1 VRGLTDKVAIVTG
14 GGQGI
19 GRALSLRLAQE
30 GCKVAIFDL
39 KLEAGKETERLA
51 GDAVVKTY
59 EVDVGDYGAVKSA
72 VESVESELGP
82 IWALVNNA
90 GWDRPTPFLAT
101 DQALWDKIIRINL
114 YGPLNTHHV
123 VAPLMAGRRAGRIIN
138 IASDAARVGTSNEA
152 VYSACKGGLISFTK
166 SIARELASKGVLLNA
181 VCPGPTNTPMMAA
194 VLGEGEQ
201 AVKWK
206 DAMVRGI
213 PLKRMGEP
221 EDYAGIV
228 AFLAEVARPSQIGIN
243 PFLRGFFFTGMR
255 AHLVEDVLDVGP
267 AQPQV
272 SAPIDAGATRIFSL
286 AEMQAPQAPVPQSRR
301 GGTRKVPQWVFLP
314 HLFSK
319 ILLADKSALEASRS
333 SVRTSYLKRTL
344 LAVSC
349 AIVLIFLAGELVLS
363 RIAYH
368 LKLRDHPY

>member
-1 VRGLTDKVAIVTG
+1 VRGLKDKVAVVTG

-19 GRALSLRLAQE
+19 GRALSLRLAEE

-39 KLEAGKETERLA
+39 KLDAARETQNLASAGQIT
-51 GDAVVKTY
+51 GY
-59 EVDVGDYGAVKSA
+59 ELDVGDYSA
-72 VESVESELGP
+72 VAAAAAKVEAEIGP

-90 GWDRPTPFLAT
+90 GWDRPAPFLST
-101 DQALWDKIIRINL
+101 DQSLWDKIIRINL

-123 VAPLMAGRRAGRIIN
+123 IAPLMVKRGGGRIIN

-166 SIARELASKGVLLNA
+166 SVARELATKGVLLNA

-228 AFLAEVARPSQIGIN
+228 AFLASNDASFITGQTFSVAG
-243 PFLRGFFFTGMR
+243 GMNM
-255 AHLVEDVLDVGP
+255 
-267 AQPQV
+267 
-272 SAPIDAGATRIFSL
+272 I
-286 AEMQAPQAPVPQSRR
+286 
-301 GGTRKVPQWVFLP
+301 
-314 HLFSK
+314 
-319 ILLADKSALEASRS
+319 
-333 SVRTSYLKRTL
+333 
-344 LAVSC
+344 
-349 AIVLIFLAGELVLS
+349 
-363 RIAYH
+363 
-368 LKLRDHPY
+368 

>member
-1 VRGLTDKVAIVTG
+1 LRGLKDKIAVVTG

-19 GRALSLRLAQE
+19 GRALTLRLAEE

-39 KLEAGKETERLA
+39 KLEAAKETEMLA
-51 GDAVVKTY
+51 GGATVMSY
-59 EVDVGDYGAVKSA
+59 ELDVGDYAAVSA
-72 VESVESELGP
+72 AVAKVESELGP

-90 GWDRPTPFLAT
+90 GWDRPAPFLST
-101 DQALWDKIIRINL
+101 DQALWDRIIRINL

-123 VAPLMAGRRAGRIIN
+123 VAPLMVTRKGGRIIN

-166 SIARELASKGVLLNA
+166 SMARELATKGVLLNA
-181 VCPGPTNTPMMAA
+181 VCPGPTNTPMMAT

-228 AFLAEVARPSQIGIN
+228 AFLASDDASFITGQTISVAG
-243 PFLRGFFFTGMR
+243 GMNM
-255 AHLVEDVLDVGP
+255 
-267 AQPQV
+267 
-272 SAPIDAGATRIFSL
+272 I
-286 AEMQAPQAPVPQSRR
+286 
-301 GGTRKVPQWVFLP
+301 
-314 HLFSK
+314 
-319 ILLADKSALEASRS
+319 
-333 SVRTSYLKRTL
+333 
-344 LAVSC
+344 
-349 AIVLIFLAGELVLS
+349 
-363 RIAYH
+363 
-368 LKLRDHPY
+368 